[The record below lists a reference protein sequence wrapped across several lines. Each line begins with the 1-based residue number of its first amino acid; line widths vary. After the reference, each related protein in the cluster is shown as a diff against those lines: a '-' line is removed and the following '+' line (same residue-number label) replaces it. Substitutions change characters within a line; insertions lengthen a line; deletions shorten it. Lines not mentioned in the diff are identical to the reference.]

1 LPTRQPR
8 KAIKAHATKKTRER
22 SWVAHHEAAHA
33 VACLRLRPD
42 AVHAVTIVAS
52 GSTLG
57 QVYGEHPLG
66 SGRYDEHTRMWVPD
80 VPVVEAAIIEL
91 LAGYFGAVRSG
102 CPPVSAKRH
111 SSDDDEQVAALLEYT
126 RGTRRTFRGKA
137 ERFVEREWQAIVAVA
152 QELLQHETLDDVE
165 VELIADVSRLQE
177 ARADL
182 MSYRHSRPHRPT

>member
-1 LPTRQPR
+1 VR
-8 KAIKAHATKKTRER
+8 
-22 SWVAHHEAAHA
+22 WVAHHEAAHT

-66 SGRYDEHTRMWVPD
+66 SGRYDEHTGMWVPD
-80 VPVVEAAIIEL
+80 VQVVEAAIIEL

-102 CPPVSAKRH
+102 CPPASAKRH
-111 SSDDDEQVAALLEYT
+111 SSDDDEQVADLLGYT
-126 RGTRRTFRGKA
+126 RETRRTFRGKA
-137 ERFVEREWQAIVAVA
+137 DRFVEHEWQAILAVA

-182 MSYRHSRPHRPT
+182 MKYSKSRPHRPT